1 MDLDL
6 VSCRVEQVDSE
17 NAITL
22 RLSEGSE
29 VRIET
34 KLKLT
39 RPDREVAV
47 LDARDLDSEQ
57 GLLDVLLGRAV
68 DQATADEVTGS
79 LAVIFANG
87 VRLDVAADPDYEAW
101 SLVGRDGSLV
111 VSLPGGGLSRWGST
125 LC

>member
-6 VSCRVEQVDSE
+6 ASFRVEQFDPE
-17 NAITL
+17 PAITL

-29 VRIET
+29 VQIET
-34 KLKLT
+34 KFEFT
-39 RPDREVAV
+39 CPDQQVAV
-47 LDARDLDSEQ
+47 LDPQNLDSEQ
-57 GLLDVLLGRAV
+57 GLLDALLGRAI

-101 SLVGRDGSLV
+101 SFVGRDGSYV
-111 VSLPGGGLSRWGST
+111 VSLPGGGLSRWRST
-125 LC
+125 P